1 MFCRFLLAAVAALSL
16 SSASSGAVAE
26 GRDVAS
32 VPSEALLGEIS
43 AWLTAN
49 FDLPSTA
56 IAPAIRFVTAEQL
69 AAMRG
74 SGPESSAKTR
84 EQPHL
89 VVETMHGR
97 STVALYDDAN
107 ETIFLPIGW
116 TGTSPADQSVL
127 VHEMVHHLQRKAQLR
142 FECPMAREKLAY
154 TAQDRWL
161 ARFGSNLEKEF
172 EIDRFT
178 LFVSTACFY

>member
-1 MFCRFLLAAVAALSL
+1 MFRKFSLVVLAALSF
-16 SSASSGAVAE
+16 SSAGAIAE
-26 GRDVAS
+26 GRGVTS
-32 VPSEALLGEIS
+32 VPSEALLREVS

-56 IAPAIRFVTAEQL
+56 TAPAIKFVTGEQL

-74 SGPESSAKTR
+74 SGPESSARAR
-84 EQPHL
+84 EKPQL
-89 VVETMHGR
+89 VVDAMPGR
-97 STVALYDDAN
+97 STVALYDDEN

-116 TGTSPADQSVL
+116 TGTSPAEQSIL

-154 TAQDRWL
+154 AAQDRWL
-161 ARFGSNLEKEF
+161 ARFGSNLETEF

-178 LFVSTACFY
+178 LFVSSACFY